1 MTAPIYITG
10 TGVVSAIGLGKA
22 ATLEALLSNRS
33 GVGPL
38 KYLKTEHKEFPV
50 GEVKLTDA
58 EMRER
63 LGIPQDAVTT
73 RTALMGMLA
82 LGEALEEARITPDML
97 PKVGFISGT
106 TVGGMDMSEQYYLDY
121 LNGDAHKEYISVYDC
136 GSCSEMT
143 AGHFGKFAFAT
154 TLATA
159 CSSAANAV
167 IQGANMIRCGEADIV
182 VVGGSECITKFH
194 LNGFNSLMILDTKP
208 CRPFDATRNGLNL
221 GEGAA
226 YLVLESAESAKR
238 RGVKP
243 QALLS
248 GYGNACDAFHQTA
261 SSPDGEGAYLAMK
274 EALELG
280 GLKPAD
286 IDYINAHGTGT
297 PNNDVSESQAM
308 MRLFGGQVPP
318 VSSTKPFTGHT
329 TSASGSIEAVFCIL
343 ALQNGFLPVNLN
355 WSQAM
360 EDGIVPVS
368 QSVRKELKHILCNA
382 FGFGGNDSSLLIS
395 ATSGLRDC
403 ETASPSTVSGTSPRS
418 PEVPQPHSPA
428 VPKSHS
434 LAVPQSHSPA
444 VPQSRSP
451 EVSQSHSPIY
461 VLSAKQISMQQPLS
475 EEWMDNPMDYE
486 VPFSRSIDP
495 SFKEY
500 ISPIE
505 ARRMG
510 RILKRALATSK
521 EALKAAGCDSVDA
534 IMTGTGFG
542 CIENTEFF
550 LDALSNEGE
559 QLLKPTY
566 FMQSTHNTISSL
578 VAIQTKNYNYNAS
591 YAHKGISFESAL
603 NDAWLQFR
611 LGKIDSAMVGCHD
624 EMTETFYRIM
634 KKGGVMGQDDE
645 RCGEVAVS
653 VVLSRIDF
661 VESSICEEERR
672 NNPES
677 NLLTKPLCRLT
688 GLKMLHQPTMN
699 DLMDAV
705 ATMLQTAQKS
715 LADIDYVLTGISGNR
730 PSDEAYQAE
739 AKTLFGDKPLL
750 KYKHL
755 FGENFSASGVGFY
768 VAAQCLNAG
777 RVPAH
782 LFVDADE
789 ATEKQPVCILLFN
802 RSDGKDYTL
811 TLLET

>member
-1 MTAPIYITG
+1 MIDPIYITG
-10 TGVVSAIGLGKA
+10 TGVVSAIGIGKA

-33 GVGPL
+33 GVGQL

-63 LGIPQDAVTT
+63 LGIAQDAVTT

-82 LGEALEEARITPDML
+82 LGEALDEARLTSDQL

-121 LNGDAHKEYISVYDC
+121 LNGDAHKEYIAVYDC

-143 AGHFGKFAFAT
+143 AAHFGKFAFAT

-167 IQGANMIRCGEADIV
+167 IQGANMIRCGKADIV

-208 CRPFDATRNGLNL
+208 CRPFDATRSGLNL

-238 RGVKP
+238 RGIAP

-261 SSPDGEGAYLAMK
+261 SSPDGEGAFRAMK
-274 EALELG
+274 EALALA
-280 GLKPAD
+280 GLQPSD

-308 MRLFGGQVPP
+308 MRLFGQVPP

-343 ALQNGFLPVNLN
+343 ALQHGFLPVNLN

-360 EDGIVPVS
+360 DNGIVPVA
-368 QSVRKELKHILCNA
+368 KPEKKTLKHVLCNA

-395 ATSGLRDC
+395 SAKVPELVEGPTDKMTVLRQ
-403 ETASPSTVSGTSPRS
+403 AQ
-418 PEVPQPHSPA
+418 QPDS
-428 VPKSHS
+428 
-434 LAVPQSHSPA
+434 
-444 VPQSRSP
+444 
-451 EVSQSHSPIY
+451 IF

-475 EEWMDNPMDYE
+475 EEWIENPIMYE
-486 VPFSRSIDP
+486 VPFTRSIDP
-495 SFKEY
+495 NFKEY
-500 ISPIE
+500 VTPIE

-521 EALKAAGCDSVDA
+521 EALKASGCNTVEA

-578 VAIQTKNYNYNAS
+578 VAIQTKNYNYNAT

-603 NDAWLQFR
+603 HDAWLQFH
-611 LGKIDSAMVGCHD
+611 LGKIGSALVGCHD
-624 EMTETFYRIM
+624 EMTETFHSIM

-653 VVLSRIDF
+653 VVLSSDGPALRPLDD
-661 VESSICEEERR
+661 
-672 NNPES
+672 PQGPQAQGPQ
-677 NLLTKPLCRLT
+677 PLCRLT

-699 DLMDAV
+699 NLMDAV
-705 ATMLQTAQKS
+705 TTMLQSADRS
-715 LADIDYVLTGISGNR
+715 LADVDYILTGISGNHEN
-730 PSDEAYQAE
+730 DKAYLAE
-739 AKTLFGDKPLL
+739 SKTLFGDKPLL

-755 FGENFSASGVGFY
+755 FGENFTASGLGFY
-768 VAAQCLNAG
+768 VAAQCLKAG
-777 RVPAH
+777 KVPAH
-782 LFVDADE
+782 LFVNPNE
-789 ATEKQPVCILLFN
+789 AAGKQPACILLFN

-811 TLLET
+811 ILLDN

>member
-1 MTAPIYITG
+1 MIDPIYITG
-10 TGVVSAIGLGKA
+10 TGVVSAIGIGKA
-22 ATLEALLSNRS
+22 ATLEALLNNRS
-33 GVGPL
+33 GVGQL

-63 LGIPQDAVTT
+63 LGIAQNAVTT

-82 LGEALEEARITPDML
+82 LGEALEEARLTPEML

-106 TVGGMDMSEQYYLDY
+106 TVGGMDMSEQFYLDY
-121 LNGDAHKEYISVYDC
+121 LNGDAHKEYIAVYDC

-167 IQGANMIRCGEADIV
+167 IQGANMIRCGKADIV

-208 CRPFDATRNGLNL
+208 CRPFDATRSGLNL

-238 RGVKP
+238 RGIAP

-261 SSPDGEGAYLAMK
+261 SSPDGEGAFRAMK
-274 EALELG
+274 EALDLA
-280 GLKPAD
+280 GLQPGD

-308 MRLFGGQVPP
+308 MRLFGQVPP

-343 ALQNGFLPVNLN
+343 ALQHGFLPVNLN
-355 WSQAM
+355 WSQPM
-360 EDGIVPVS
+360 NNGIVPVA
-368 QSVRKELKHILCNA
+368 KPEKKALKHVLCNA
-382 FGFGGNDSSLLIS
+382 FGFGGNDSSLLLS
-395 ATSGLRDC
+395 ATAGLRDC
-403 ETASPSTVSGTSPRS
+403 ETRDTRRIDDQTSRVPR
-418 PEVPQPHSPA
+418 PEVPCQND
-428 VPKSHS
+428 
-434 LAVPQSHSPA
+434 
-444 VPQSRSP
+444 
-451 EVSQSHSPIY
+451 IF

-475 EEWMDNPMDYE
+475 EEWMDNPIMYD
-486 VPFSRSIDP
+486 VPFTRSIDP

-521 EALKAAGCDSVDA
+521 EALKTAGCDTVDA

-578 VAIQTKNYNYNAS
+578 VAIQTKNYNYNAT

-603 NDAWLQFR
+603 HDAWLQFR
-611 LGKIDSAMVGCHD
+611 LGKIGSALVGCHD
-624 EMTETFYRIM
+624 EMTETFHSIM

-653 VVLSRIDF
+653 VVLSSDGSALRPFDP
-661 VESSICEEERR
+661 STRSGHRAQG
-672 NNPES
+672 S
-677 NLLTKPLCRLT
+677 QSLCRLT

-705 ATMLQTAQKS
+705 TTMLQSAERS
-715 LADIDYVLTGISGNR
+715 LADVDYILTGISGNHEN
-730 PSDEAYQAE
+730 DKAYLAE
-739 AKTLFGDKPLL
+739 TKTLFGDKPLL

-755 FGENFSASGVGFY
+755 FGENFTASGLGFY
-768 VAAQCLNAG
+768 VAAQCLKAG
-777 RVPAH
+777 RVPSH
-782 LFVDADE
+782 LFVNANEVSD
-789 ATEKQPVCILLFN
+789 KQPVCILLFN
-802 RSDGKDYTL
+802 RSDGKDFTL
-811 TLLET
+811 TLLEI

>member
-1 MTAPIYITG
+1 MTDPIYITG

-22 ATLEALLSNRS
+22 ATLEALLTNRS

-38 KYLKTEHKEFPV
+38 KYLKTAHKEFPV

-82 LGEALEEARITPDML
+82 LGEALDEARLTPDML

-143 AGHFGKFAFAT
+143 AGHFGRFAFAT

-194 LNGFNSLMILDTKP
+194 LNGFNSLMILDTEP
-208 CRPFDATRNGLNL
+208 CRPFDATRHGLNL

-226 YLVLESAESAKR
+226 YLVLESSESAKR
-238 RGVKP
+238 RGVAP

-261 SSPDGEGAYLAMK
+261 SSPDGEGAYRAMK
-274 EALELG
+274 EALTLA
-280 GLKPAD
+280 GLQPAD

-297 PNNDVSESQAM
+297 PNNDASESQAM

-343 ALQNGFLPVNLN
+343 ALQQGFLPVNLN
-355 WSQAM
+355 WSQPM
-360 EDGIVPVS
+360 DNGVVPVAKS
-368 QSVRKELKHILCNA
+368 EKKTLKHVLCNA
-382 FGFGGNDSSLLIS
+382 FGFGGNDSSLLLS
-395 ATSGLRDC
+395 ATAGLRDC
-403 ETASPSTVSGTSPRS
+403 ETTGQQNHQTPRS
-418 PEVPQPHSPA
+418 PEVS
-428 VPKSHS
+428 K
-434 LAVPQSHSPA
+434 
-444 VPQSRSP
+444 SRSL
-451 EVSQSHSPIY
+451 IF

-475 EEWMDNPMDYE
+475 EEWMNNSIKYD
-486 VPFSRSIDP
+486 VPFTRSIDP
-495 SFKEY
+495 GFKEY
-500 ISPIE
+500 VSPIE

-521 EALKAAGCDSVDA
+521 EALKEAGCDTVDA

-578 VAIQTKNYNYNAS
+578 VAIQTKNYNYNAT

-603 NDAWLQFR
+603 HDAWLQFR
-611 LGKIDSAMVGCHD
+611 LGKIGSAMVGCHD

-653 VVLSRIDF
+653 VVLSRH
-661 VESSICEEERR
+661 CEASFRENGRS
-672 NNPES
+672 NPE
-677 NLLTKPLCRLT
+677 TKPLCRLI
-688 GLKMLHQPTMN
+688 GLKMLHLPTMN

-705 ATMLQTAQKS
+705 TTMLQSAERS
-715 LADIDYVLTGISGNR
+715 LADVDYILTGISGNHEN
-730 PSDEAYQAE
+730 DKAYLAE
-739 AKTLFGDKPLL
+739 TKTLFGDKPLL

-755 FGENFSASGVGFY
+755 FGENFTASGLGFY
-768 VAAQCLNAG
+768 VAAQCLKMG
-777 RVPAH
+777 YVPAEC
-782 LFVDADE
+782 FVDANLVSDKRP
-789 ATEKQPVCILLFN
+789 TCLLLFN
-802 RSDGKDYTL
+802 RSDGNDYTMV
-811 TLLET
+811 LLEK

>member
-1 MTAPIYITG
+1 MIDPIYITG
-10 TGVVSAIGLGKA
+10 TGVVSAIGIGKA
-22 ATLEALLSNRS
+22 ATLEALLNNHS

-63 LGIPQDAVTT
+63 LGLAPDAVTT

-82 LGEALEEARITPDML
+82 LGEALDEARLTPQML

-106 TVGGMDMSEQYYLDY
+106 TVGGMDMSEQFYLDY
-121 LNGDAHKEYISVYDC
+121 LNGDAHKEYIAVYDC

-167 IQGANMIRCGEADIV
+167 IQGANMIRCGKADIV

-194 LNGFNSLMILDTKP
+194 LNGFNSLMILDTEP
-208 CRPFDATRNGLNL
+208 CRPFDATRHGLNL

-226 YLVLESAESAKR
+226 YLVLESAESARR
-238 RGVKP
+238 RGIEP

-261 SSPDGEGAYLAMK
+261 SSPDGEGAYRAMK
-274 EALELG
+274 EALALA
-280 GLKPAD
+280 GLQPAD

-308 MRLFGGQVPP
+308 MRLFGQVPP

-343 ALQNGFLPVNLN
+343 ALQHGFLPVNLN
-355 WSQAM
+355 WSQPM
-360 EDGIVPVS
+360 DNGIVPVAKS
-368 QSVRKELKHILCNA
+368 EKKMLKHVLCNA
-382 FGFGGNDSSLLIS
+382 FGFGGNDSSLLL
-395 ATSGLRDC
+395 SGTARLRDC
-403 ETASPSTVSGTSPRS
+403 ETAGHVTPRS
-418 PEVPQPHSPA
+418 PEVP
-428 VPKSHS
+428 K
-434 LAVPQSHSPA
+434 
-444 VPQSRSP
+444 SRS
-451 EVSQSHSPIY
+451 QIF

-475 EEWMDNPMDYE
+475 EEWMETPIEYD
-486 VPFSRSIDP
+486 VPFTRSIDP

-521 EALKAAGCDSVDA
+521 EALKAAGSDSVDA

-559 QLLKPTY
+559 QLRKPTY
-566 FMQSTHNTISSL
+566 FMQSTHNTICSL
-578 VAIQTKNYNYNAS
+578 VAIQTKNYNYNAT

-611 LGKIDSAMVGCHD
+611 LGKIDSALVGCHD

-653 VVLSRIDF
+653 VVLSNAPVSQV
-661 VESSICEEERR
+661 VEPVETPSQSQSALRPFDKLR
-672 NNPES
+672 AQGPQ
-677 NLLTKPLCRLT
+677 PLCRLT
-688 GLKMLHQPTMN
+688 GLEMLHQPTMN
-699 DLMDAV
+699 DLIDTV
-705 ATMLQTAQKS
+705 ATMLQTANKS
-715 LADIDYVLTGISGNR
+715 LADVDYILTGISGDHK
-730 PSDEAYQAE
+730 SDEAYLNE
-739 AKTLFGDKPLL
+739 TKTLFGDKPLL

-755 FGENFSASGVGFY
+755 FGENFTASGLSFY
-768 VAAQCLNAG
+768 VAAQCLKAG
-777 RVPAH
+777 RVPSH
-782 LFVDADE
+782 LFVNASE
-789 ATEKQPVCILLFN
+789 ATEKQPACILLFN

-811 TLLET
+811 ILLEK

>member
-1 MTAPIYITG
+1 MIDPIYITG
-10 TGVVSAIGLGKA
+10 TGVVSAIGIGKA
-22 ATLEALLSNRS
+22 ATLEALLNNRS
-33 GVGPL
+33 GVGQL

-63 LGIPQDAVTT
+63 LGIAPNAVTT

-82 LGEALEEARITPDML
+82 LGEALDEARLTPEML

-121 LNGDAHKEYISVYDC
+121 LNGDAHKEYIAVYDC

-167 IQGANMIRCGEADIV
+167 IQGANMIRCGKADIV

-208 CRPFDATRNGLNL
+208 CRPFDATRSGLNL

-238 RGVKP
+238 RGIAP

-261 SSPDGEGAYLAMK
+261 SSPDGEGAFRAMK
-274 EALELG
+274 EALDLA
-280 GLKPAD
+280 GLQPGD

-308 MRLFGGQVPP
+308 MRLFGEVPP

-343 ALQNGFLPVNLN
+343 ALQHGFLPVNLN
-355 WSQAM
+355 WSQPM
-360 EDGIVPVS
+360 DNGVVPVS
-368 QSVRKELKHILCNA
+368 KPEKKTLQHVLCNA
-382 FGFGGNDSSLLIS
+382 FGFGGNDSSLLLS
-395 ATSGLRDC
+395 ATAGLRDC
-403 ETASPSTVSGTSPRS
+403 ETRDTRRLDDQTSRVPC
-418 PEVPQPHSPA
+418 PEVPCQND
-428 VPKSHS
+428 
-434 LAVPQSHSPA
+434 
-444 VPQSRSP
+444 
-451 EVSQSHSPIY
+451 IF

-475 EEWMDNPMDYE
+475 EEWMDNPIKYD
-486 VPFSRSIDP
+486 VPFTRSIDP

-521 EALKAAGCDSVDA
+521 EALKAAGCDTVDA

-578 VAIQTKNYNYNAS
+578 VAIQTKNYNYNAT

-603 NDAWLQFR
+603 HDAWMQFR
-611 LGKIDSAMVGCHD
+611 LGKIGSALVGCHD
-624 EMTETFYRIM
+624 EMTETFHSIM
-634 KKGGVMGQDDE
+634 KKGNVMGQDYE

-653 VVLSRIDF
+653 VVLSRH
-661 VESSICEEERR
+661 CEERS
-672 NNPES
+672 NPDMS
-677 NLLTKPLCRLT
+677 ALRQAQGPQSLCRLT

-705 ATMLQTAQKS
+705 TTMLQSADRS
-715 LADIDYVLTGISGNR
+715 LADVDYILTGISGNHEK
-730 PSDEAYQAE
+730 DKAYLAE
-739 AKTLFGDKPLL
+739 TKTLFGDKPLL

-755 FGENFSASGVGFY
+755 FGENFTASGLGFY
-768 VAAQCLNAG
+768 VAAQCLKAG
-777 RVPAH
+777 RVPSH
-782 LFVDADE
+782 LFVNVNE
-789 ATEKQPVCILLFN
+789 ASDKQPACIMLFN
-802 RSDGKDYTL
+802 RSDGKDFTL
-811 TLLET
+811 TLLER

>member
-82 LGEALEEARITPDML
+82 LGEALEEAQLTPDML

-121 LNGDAHKEYISVYDC
+121 LNGDAHKEYIAVYDC

-143 AGHFGKFAFAT
+143 AGHFGRFAFAT

-167 IQGANMIRCGEADIV
+167 IQGANMIRCGEVDIV

-194 LNGFNSLMILDTKP
+194 LNGFNSLMILDTEP
-208 CRPFDATRNGLNL
+208 CRPFDATRHGLNL

-226 YLVLESAESAKR
+226 YLVLESEESAKR

-248 GYGNACDAFHQTA
+248 GYGNACDAYHQTA
-261 SSPDGEGAYLAMK
+261 SSPDGEGAYRAMK
-274 EALELG
+274 EALTLA
-280 GLKPAD
+280 GLQPAD

-297 PNNDVSESQAM
+297 PNNDTSESQAM

-343 ALQNGFLPVNLN
+343 ALQQGFLPVNLN
-355 WSQAM
+355 WSQPM
-360 EDGIVPVS
+360 EDGIVPVA
-368 QSVRKELKHILCNA
+368 KPEKKTLKHVLCNA

-395 ATSGLRDC
+395 ATTGLRDC
-403 ETASPSTVSGTSPRS
+403 ETREDAAQERHCGLD
-418 PEVPQPHSPA
+418 PQSPA
-428 VPKSHS
+428 HNG
-434 LAVPQSHSPA
+434 
-444 VPQSRSP
+444 
-451 EVSQSHSPIY
+451 IF
-461 VLSAKQISMQQPLS
+461 VLSAKQISMQPPLS
-475 EEWMDNPMDYE
+475 EEWMDAPVEYE
-486 VPFSRSIDP
+486 VPFTRSIDP

-500 ISPIE
+500 VSPIE

-510 RILKRALATSK
+510 RILKRALATSR
-521 EALKAAGCDSVDA
+521 EALKEAGYDSVDA

-591 YAHKGISFESAL
+591 YAHKGISFDSAL
-603 NDAWLQFR
+603 HDAWLQFR
-611 LGKIDSAMVGCHD
+611 LGKIDSALVGCHD
-624 EMTETFYRIM
+624 EMTETFHRIM
-634 KKGGVMGQDDE
+634 KRGGVMGQDDE

-653 VVLSRIDF
+653 VVLSRD
-661 VESSICEEERR
+661 ESALRQAQG
-672 NNPES
+672 PQ
-677 NLLTKPLCRLT
+677 PLCRLT
-688 GLKMLHQPTMN
+688 GLKLLHQPSMN

-705 ATMLQTAQKS
+705 TTMLQSAQKS
-715 LADIDYVLTGISGNR
+715 LADVDYVLTGISGNH
-730 PSDEAYQAE
+730 PSDAAYLAE

-755 FGENFSASGVGFY
+755 FGENFTASGLGFY
-768 VAAQCLNAG
+768 VAAQCLKAG
-777 RVPAH
+777 RVPAR
-782 LFVDADE
+782 LFVNADE
-789 ATEKQPVCILLFN
+789 ANDKQPACLLLFN

-811 TLLET
+811 TLLEK

>member
-1 MTAPIYITG
+1 MIDPIYITG
-10 TGVVSAIGLGKA
+10 TGVVSAIGIGKA
-22 ATLEALLSNRS
+22 ATLEALLNNRS
-33 GVGPL
+33 GVGQL

-63 LGIPQDAVTT
+63 LGIAQNAVTT

-82 LGEALEEARITPDML
+82 LGEALDEARLTPEML

-121 LNGDAHKEYISVYDC
+121 LNGDAHKEYIAVYDC

-167 IQGANMIRCGEADIV
+167 IQGANMIRCGKADIV

-208 CRPFDATRNGLNL
+208 CRPFDATRSGLNL

-238 RGVKP
+238 RGITP

-261 SSPDGEGAYLAMK
+261 SSPDGEGAFRAMK
-274 EALELG
+274 EALALA
-280 GLKPAD
+280 GLQPSD

-308 MRLFGGQVPP
+308 MRLFGEVPP

-343 ALQNGFLPVNLN
+343 ALQHGFLPVNLN
-355 WSQAM
+355 WSQPM
-360 EDGIVPVS
+360 DDGVVPVA
-368 QSVRKELKHILCNA
+368 KPEKKALKHVLCNA
-382 FGFGGNDSSLLIS
+382 FGFGGNDSSLLLS
-395 ATSGLRDC
+395 ATAGLRDC
-403 ETASPSTVSGTSPRS
+403 ETAGLQNYQTPRS
-418 PEVPQPHSPA
+418 PEVP
-428 VPKSHS
+428 K
-434 LAVPQSHSPA
+434 
-444 VPQSRSP
+444 SRS
-451 EVSQSHSPIY
+451 QIF

-475 EEWMDNPMDYE
+475 EEWMDNPIIYD
-486 VPFSRSIDP
+486 VPFTRSIDP

-521 EALKAAGCDSVDA
+521 EALKTAGCDTVDA

-578 VAIQTKNYNYNAS
+578 VAIQTKNYNYNAT

-603 NDAWLQFR
+603 HDAWMQFH
-611 LGKIDSAMVGCHD
+611 LGKIGSALVGCHD

-653 VVLSRIDF
+653 VVLSRH
-661 VESSICEEERR
+661 CEEERR
-672 NNPES
+672 SNPDMS
-677 NLLTKPLCRLT
+677 ALRQAQGPQSLCRLT

-705 ATMLQTAQKS
+705 TTMLQSAERS
-715 LADIDYVLTGISGNR
+715 LADVDYILTGISGNHEN
-730 PSDEAYQAE
+730 DKAYLAE
-739 AKTLFGDKPLL
+739 TKTLFGDKPLL

-755 FGENFSASGVGFY
+755 FGENFTASGLGFY
-768 VAAQCLNAG
+768 VAAQCLKAG
-777 RVPAH
+777 RVPSH
-782 LFVDADE
+782 LFVNANE
-789 ATEKQPVCILLFN
+789 ASDKQPACIMLFN
-802 RSDGKDYTL
+802 RSDGKDFTL
-811 TLLET
+811 TLLER

>member
-1 MTAPIYITG
+1 MIDPIYITG
-10 TGVVSAIGLGKA
+10 TGVVSAIGIGKA

-33 GVGPL
+33 GVGQL

-63 LGIPQDAVTT
+63 LGIAQDAVTT

-82 LGEALEEARITPDML
+82 LGEALDEARLTSDQL

-121 LNGDAHKEYISVYDC
+121 LNSDAHKEYIAVYDC

-143 AGHFGKFAFAT
+143 AAHFGKFAFAT

-167 IQGANMIRCGEADIV
+167 IQGANMIRCGKADIV

-208 CRPFDATRNGLNL
+208 CRPFDATRSGLNL

-238 RGVKP
+238 RGVQP

-261 SSPDGEGAYLAMK
+261 SSPDGEGAFRAMK
-274 EALELG
+274 EALELA
-280 GLKPAD
+280 GLQPAD

-308 MRLFGGQVPP
+308 MRLFGQVPP

-343 ALQNGFLPVNLN
+343 ALQHGFLPVNLN

-360 EDGIVPVS
+360 DNGILPVA
-368 QSVRKELKHILCNA
+368 KPEKKTLKHVLCNA

-395 ATSGLRDC
+395 SAKVPELVEGPTDKM
-403 ETASPSTVSGTSPRS
+403 TVFRQAQ
-418 PEVPQPHSPA
+418 QPDS
-428 VPKSHS
+428 
-434 LAVPQSHSPA
+434 
-444 VPQSRSP
+444 
-451 EVSQSHSPIY
+451 IF

-475 EEWMDNPMDYE
+475 EEWIENPIMYE
-486 VPFSRSIDP
+486 VPFTRSIDP
-495 SFKEY
+495 NFKEY
-500 ISPIE
+500 VSPIE

-521 EALKAAGCDSVDA
+521 EALKAAGCNTVDA

-578 VAIQTKNYNYNAS
+578 VAIQTKNYNYNAT

-603 NDAWLQFR
+603 HDAWLQFH
-611 LGKIDSAMVGCHD
+611 LGKIGSALVGCHD
-624 EMTETFYRIM
+624 EMTETFHSIM

-653 VVLSRIDF
+653 VVLS
-661 VESSICEEERR
+661 
-672 NNPES
+672 NNPVSQVVEPVETPS
-677 NLLTKPLCRLT
+677 HSPSALRPFDGPQGPQALCRLT

-699 DLMDAV
+699 NLMDAV
-705 ATMLQTAQKS
+705 TTMLQSADRS
-715 LADIDYVLTGISGNR
+715 LADVDYILTGISGNHEN
-730 PSDEAYQAE
+730 DKAYLAE
-739 AKTLFGDKPLL
+739 SKTLFGDKPLL

-755 FGENFSASGVGFY
+755 FGENFTASGLGFY
-768 VAAQCLNAG
+768 VAAQCLKAG
-777 RVPAH
+777 KVPAP
-782 LFVDADE
+782 LFVNPNE
-789 ATEKQPVCILLFN
+789 AASKQPACILLFN

-811 TLLET
+811 ILLEN

>member
-1 MTAPIYITG
+1 MIEPIYITG
-10 TGVVSAIGLGKA
+10 TGVVSAIGIGKA
-22 ATLEALLSNRS
+22 ATLEALLNNRS
-33 GVGPL
+33 GVGQL

-63 LGIPQDAVTT
+63 LGIAPDAVTT

-82 LGEALEEARITPDML
+82 LGEALDEARLTPEML

-121 LNGDAHKEYISVYDC
+121 LNGDAHKEYIAVYDC

-167 IQGANMIRCGEADIV
+167 IQGANMIRCGKADIV

-208 CRPFDATRNGLNL
+208 CRPFDATRSGLNL

-238 RGVKP
+238 RGIAP

-261 SSPDGEGAYLAMK
+261 SSPDGEGAYRAMK
-274 EALELG
+274 EALALA
-280 GLKPAD
+280 GLQPAD

-308 MRLFGGQVPP
+308 MRLFGQVPP

-343 ALQNGFLPVNLN
+343 ALQHGFLPVNLN
-355 WSQAM
+355 WSQPM
-360 EDGIVPVS
+360 DNGIVPVAKPEKKTL
-368 QSVRKELKHILCNA
+368 QHVLCNA
-382 FGFGGNDSSLLIS
+382 FGFGGNDSSLLLS
-395 ATSGLRDC
+395 SVGSEMCNDSLGKPHCGL
-403 ETASPSTVSGTSPRS
+403 E
-418 PEVPQPHSPA
+418 
-428 VPKSHS
+428 
-434 LAVPQSHSPA
+434 PQSLT
-444 VPQSRSP
+444 Q
-451 EVSQSHSPIY
+451 QNDIF

-475 EEWMDNPMDYE
+475 EEWMENPILYD

-500 ISPIE
+500 VSPIE

-521 EALKAAGCDSVDA
+521 EALKAAGCDTVDA

-578 VAIQTKNYNYNAS
+578 VAIQTKNYNYNAT

-603 NDAWLQFR
+603 HDAWLQFR
-611 LGKIDSAMVGCHD
+611 LGKIGSALVGCHD
-624 EMTETFYRIM
+624 EMTETFHSIM
-634 KKGGVMGQDDE
+634 KKGGVMGHDDE

-653 VVLSRIDF
+653 VVLSRH
-661 VESSICEEERR
+661 CEEERR
-672 NNPES
+672 SNPDMS
-677 NLLTKPLCRLT
+677 ALRQAQGPQSLCRLT

-705 ATMLQTAQKS
+705 TTMLQSAERS
-715 LADIDYVLTGISGNR
+715 LADVDYILTGISGNHEN
-730 PSDEAYQAE
+730 DKAYLAE
-739 AKTLFGDKPLL
+739 TKTLFGDKPLL

-755 FGENFSASGVGFY
+755 FGENFTASGLGFY
-768 VAAQCLNAG
+768 VAAQCLKAG
-777 RVPAH
+777 RVPSH
-782 LFVDADE
+782 LFVNANEVSD
-789 ATEKQPVCILLFN
+789 KQPVCILLFN
-802 RSDGKDYTL
+802 RSDGKDFTL
-811 TLLET
+811 TLLEI

>member
-1 MTAPIYITG
+1 MIEPIYITG
-10 TGVVSAIGLGKA
+10 TD
-22 ATLEALLSNRS
+22 RS
-33 GVGPL
+33 GVGQL

-63 LGIPQDAVTT
+63 LGIAQDAVTT

-82 LGEALEEARITPDML
+82 LGEALDEARLTSDQL

-121 LNGDAHKEYISVYDC
+121 LNGDAHKEYIAVYDC

-143 AGHFGKFAFAT
+143 AAHFGKFAFAT

-167 IQGANMIRCGEADIV
+167 IQGANMIRCGKADIV

-208 CRPFDATRNGLNL
+208 CRPFDATRSGLNL

-238 RGVKP
+238 RGVQP

-261 SSPDGEGAYLAMK
+261 SSPDGEGAFRAMK
-274 EALELG
+274 EALKLA
-280 GLKPAD
+280 GLQPAD

-308 MRLFGGQVPP
+308 MRLFGQVPP

-343 ALQNGFLPVNLN
+343 ALQHGFLPVNLN
-355 WSQAM
+355 WSQPM
-360 EDGIVPVS
+360 DNGVVPVA
-368 QSVRKELKHILCNA
+368 KPEKKALKHVLCNA

-395 ATSGLRDC
+395 SAKVPELVEGPTDKMTVLRQ
-403 ETASPSTVSGTSPRS
+403 AQ
-418 PEVPQPHSPA
+418 QPDS
-428 VPKSHS
+428 
-434 LAVPQSHSPA
+434 
-444 VPQSRSP
+444 
-451 EVSQSHSPIY
+451 IF
-461 VLSAKQISMQQPLS
+461 VLSAKQISMQHPLS
-475 EEWMDNPMDYE
+475 EEWIENPIMYE
-486 VPFSRSIDP
+486 VPFTRSIDP
-495 SFKEY
+495 NFKEY
-500 ISPIE
+500 VSPIE

-521 EALKAAGCDSVDA
+521 EALKAAGCDTVDA

-578 VAIQTKNYNYNAS
+578 VAIQTKNYNYNAT

-603 NDAWLQFR
+603 HDAWLQFH
-611 LGKIDSAMVGCHD
+611 LGKIGSALVGCHD
-624 EMTETFYRIM
+624 EMTETFHSIM

-653 VVLSRIDF
+653 VVLSSDGSALRPFDG
-661 VESSICEEERR
+661 
-672 NNPES
+672 PQGPQAQGPQ
-677 NLLTKPLCRLT
+677 PLCRLT

-699 DLMDAV
+699 NLMDAV
-705 ATMLQTAQKS
+705 TTMLQSADRS
-715 LADIDYVLTGISGNR
+715 LADVDYILTGISGNHEN
-730 PSDEAYQAE
+730 DKAYLAE
-739 AKTLFGDKPLL
+739 TKTLFGDKPLL

-755 FGENFSASGVGFY
+755 FGENFTASGLGFY
-768 VAAQCLNAG
+768 VAAQCLKAG
-777 RVPAH
+777 RVPSH
-782 LFVDADE
+782 LFVNANE
-789 ATEKQPVCILLFN
+789 ASDKQPACIMLFN
-802 RSDGKDYTL
+802 RSDGNDYTL
-811 TLLET
+811 ILLET